1 MRDATGA
8 LSLRF
13 VQMVFNA
20 TFPLALP
27 YSQVPWA
34 AAPCSACHME
44 LRHQIRQGSTY
55 HCK

>member
-27 YSQVPWA
+27 YSQVPQ
-34 AAPCSACHME
+34 APALCSACHTE
-44 LRHQIRQGSTY
+44 LRHRIRQNPTY
-55 HCK
+55 HCE